1 MYRYLSVSLMV
12 CVYFASP
19 ANCLAQAVQLTE
31 GTPVRLKL
39 EQAVSTKDSSAGQK
53 LQLTVVE
60 DVIADDQSSVL
71 IKQGASA
78 VGYLVN
84 VDDRE
89 GGKGGKIGIEINSTK
104 AVDGSKVALRGIKT
118 KSGSGGA
125 GVGTYVVSAVLLG
138 LIGIG
143 LAAIF
148 GKGRDAKIPAGTI
161 ITAFVDK
168 DTSIAAVKEAISAQE
183 IKPESSNGDTKSS
196 KEQTV
201 QEASLPLKP
210 AL

>member
-1 MYRYLSVSLMV
+1 MYRYSIILMAYV
-12 CVYFASP
+12 LFANPIS
-19 ANCLAQAVQLTE
+19 CFAQTAQLTE
-31 GTPVRLKL
+31 GTPVRLRL
-39 EQAVSTKDSSAGQK
+39 EQALSTKDSSAGQK

-60 DVIADDQSSVL
+60 DVIADDQSTVL

-78 VGYLVN
+78 LGYLVN

-89 GGKGGKIGIEINSTK
+89 GGKGGKLGIEISSAK
-104 AVDGSKVALRGIKT
+104 AVDGSKVSLRGIKT

-125 GVGTYVVSAVLLG
+125 GVGTYVVSAILLG
-138 LIGIG
+138 VIGIG

-148 GKGRDAKIPAGTI
+148 GRGRDAKIPAGTT

-168 DTSIAAVKEAISAQE
+168 DVQIAVVKEAISAQE
-183 IKPESSNGDTKSS
+183 IKLESTDGAAKTFEKQNI
-196 KEQTV
+196 